1 MRIIALGD
9 THGRTD
15 WKEIIAKETF
25 DKIVFHGD
33 YFDTHDKIS
42 FEQQMNNFIDII
54 NYKRENVD
62 KVILLLGNHDHHYLA
77 STNVT
82 GSGLQKKNKIN
93 IQKQLHIA
101 IDDDLIQMCFIVDNL
116 LFSHAGITKT
126 WCKRNSLNDETPIDE
141 LVNSLFKENPN
152 AFEFAYCGNYNV
164 YGDDIGQTPIWVRP
178 KSLLKDRIDGF
189 IQIVGH
195 TPQDKLIVTN
205 DVIFIDTLGTS
216 KEYFIYDD
224 TKMYIGKSE

>member
-93 IQKQLHIA
+93 K
-101 IDDDLIQMCFIVDNL
+101 N
-116 LFSHAGITKT
+116 FSGMFH
-126 WCKRNSLNDETPIDE
+126 R
-141 LVNSLFKENPN
+141 
-152 AFEFAYCGNYNV
+152 
-164 YGDDIGQTPIWVRP
+164 
-178 KSLLKDRIDGF
+178 KDCSIKGPPCSGGPHK
-189 IQIVGH
+189 IK
-195 TPQDKLIVTN
+195 KLR
-205 DVIFIDTLGTS
+205 LSG
-216 KEYFIYDD
+216 
-224 TKMYIGKSE
+224 